1 MTTFLTILGRQPAL
15 SLAELE
21 GFFGNEAISRSS
33 TTSAL
38 VEADHL
44 AIERLGGSIKAGRV
58 VLTLPNDDWSSVKRN
73 ITKHYLE
80 SWKQLERKQTIGV
93 SVYDWN
99 ISKKL
104 PTQLLLGIKSE
115 LKPHG
120 VSIRTIPNTELAL
133 NTATS
138 HHNKLGLSENK
149 TELLIVRG
157 FNGQIIVAESIG
169 AQNITALA
177 ARDQARPKTDAFV
190 GMLPPKLAQ
199 MMLNMSGITKGR
211 VLDPFCGTG
220 VVLQEALLNGLDAYG
235 TDLSEKMVEYSK
247 VNLEWLTEKYR
258 LTESHTVHEGDAM
271 NTTWQA
277 PIDAVVAETY
287 LGQPF
292 SAPPSPNKLKE
303 VTRICDFI
311 ITDFLKNIKPQLEPG
326 TPLIL
331 AVPAWRNTQ
340 GDFTHLD
347 VIGKLGS
354 LGYTHR
360 QLRHVKSADLLYYR
374 ENQVVAREILL
385 LTA

>member
-21 GFFGNEAISRSS
+21 GFFGNENISHSS
-33 TTSAL
+33 ATSAL
-38 VEADHL
+38 IEADHIS
-44 AIERLGGSIKAGRV
+44 IERLGGSIKAGRV
-58 VLTLPNDDWSSVKRN
+58 VLTLPTDDWATAKRK

-80 SWKQLERKQTIGV
+80 SWKQLDRKQTIGV
-93 SVYDWN
+93 SIYDWD

-104 PTQLLLGIKSE
+104 PSQLLISIKSE

-120 VSIRTIPNTELAL
+120 VSIRTIPNNDLAL

-138 HHNKLGLSENK
+138 HHNKLGLSDNK
-149 TELLIVRG
+149 TELLVVRG
-157 FNGQIIVAESIG
+157 FNGGIIVAESVG

-235 TDLSEKMVEYSK
+235 TDLSEKMVAYSK
-247 VNLEWLTEKYR
+247 VNLQWISEKYH
-258 LTESHTVHEGDAM
+258 LDESHTVHEGDAM
-271 NTTWQA
+271 NTTWEN

-303 VTRICDFI
+303 VSRICDFI
-311 ITDFLKNIKPQLEPG
+311 ITDFLKNIKPQLKPG

-331 AVPAWRNTQ
+331 AVPAWRDTK
-340 GDFTHLD
+340 GGFTHLE

-360 QLRHVKSADLLYYR
+360 QLRHVKSADLLYFR
-374 ENQVVAREILL
+374 ENQVVAREILI